1 MAVTNLINLNDIK
14 QELVVFLR
22 NADIISTS
30 DRGVTTSTDESIG
43 TGDASEVDFS
53 LGQSNAKNVR
63 NVKLA
68 TVAQTFG
75 TDYTVDYST
84 AVVTFST
91 PPGSAVAVTA
101 TYDYGS
107 GDKIYPDFPRTDL
120 GITSYPRIAVA
131 VTSIATSEI
140 ALGGADTMSDLLLS
154 IYVYAN
160 GMVNVDTYVK
170 TLRQAILEN
179 KQDFYY
185 LVFVTP
191 VTESPLINEPAR
203 GNKIYTRS
211 IELRAPF
218 NLEAVS

>member
-1 MAVTNLINLNDIK
+1 MAVTNLLNLNQIK

-22 NADIISTS
+22 NSDCISTS
-30 DRGVTTSTDESIG
+30 DRGVTTSTNESIG
-43 TGDASEVDFS
+43 TGDTVEVDFA
-53 LGQSNAKNVR
+53 LAESNAKNVR
-63 NVKLA
+63 NVKLDGS
-68 TVAQTFG
+68 AQTFG

-84 AVVTFST
+84 YTVTFSSA
-91 PPGSAVAVTA
+91 PGSGVAVTA

-107 GDKIYPDFPRTDL
+107 GDSIYPDFPRTDL
-120 GITSYPRIAVA
+120 SINSYPRVA
-131 VTSIATSEI
+131 VDITSINTTEI
-140 ALGGADTMSDLLLS
+140 ALGGLDTMSDLLVS

-160 GMVNVDTYVK
+160 GTTNVESIINTI
-170 TLRQAILEN
+170 RQAILES

-203 GNKIYTRS
+203 GDKIYTRT

>member
-22 NADIISTS
+22 NSDIISTS

-43 TGDASEVDFS
+43 TGDAGEVDFN
-53 LGQSNAKNVR
+53 LGQATVKNVR
-63 NVKLA
+63 NVKLN

-75 TDYTVDYST
+75 TDYTVNYST
-84 AVVTFST
+84 AVVTFT
-91 PPGSAVAVTA
+91 TAPGSGVAVTA

-107 GDKIYPDFPRTDL
+107 GDSIYPDFPRTDL
-120 GITSYPRIAVA
+120 SINSYPRVA
-131 VTSIATSEI
+131 IEVTSVNTSEI

-154 IYVYAN
+154 VYVYAN

-170 TLRQAILEN
+170 TIRQAILEN

-191 VTESPLINEPAR
+191 VTQSPLINEPAR
-203 GNKIYTRS
+203 GDKIYTRS